1 MPRPPPLVEDTSV
14 GAPTPLARIRRTAC
28 VDDADAVGGV
38 TLYGPRGWPLFSAP
52 STPFPP
58 PSFSDDTA
66 GSGRGGGGAPPHTFQ
81 SGCDSE
87 KIDNANITSIS
98 GRSAW

>member
-1 MPRPPPLVEDTSV
+1 MPAWAASDSERLHRRRLRSMPRPPPLVEDTSV

-66 GSGRGGGGAPPHTFQ
+66 GSGRGGGGGAP
-81 SGCDSE
+81 SYVSVGL
-87 KIDNANITSIS
+87 
-98 GRSAW
+98 